1 MVSDYSN
8 IFWPSLPLHVT
19 LILGY
24 INQLCIDEDWPVVHL
39 TERQT
44 NARNTSENYF
54 LVEQSPV
61 RQKFRPFPF
70 QFFSAL
76 PKVSSKLRDEM
87 DKRGKGQKSPGLW
100 SLFNQRA
107 HKRERGHPGGVHPD
121 PVKKASLLTS
131 FSGLFWLWVVL
142 VLSAAFLVDVSR
154 SQNDGDNDDS
164 DEDEAPFVCPENR
177 GNHADPKTCRRFYIC
192 STDGAAHRSFCP
204 NGLYW
209 DDEKK

>member
-1 MVSDYSN
+1 M
-8 IFWPSLPLHVT
+8 
-19 LILGY
+19 
-24 INQLCIDEDWPVVHL
+24 
-39 TERQT
+39 
-44 NARNTSENYF
+44 
-54 LVEQSPV
+54 
-61 RQKFRPFPF
+61 
-70 QFFSAL
+70 
-76 PKVSSKLRDEM
+76 
-87 DKRGKGQKSPGLW
+87 
-100 SLFNQRA
+100 
-107 HKRERGHPGGVHPD
+107 
-121 PVKKASLLTS
+121 
-131 FSGLFWLWVVL
+131 L